1 MTMADAGERWAGR
14 RPLLSNDPQAVEGAL
29 RAAVRQLDFVLS
41 EQDHAATRILGLAEL
56 LMAHAPDAAT
66 RLRIEAI
73 MESCAF
79 QDVTGQRLRRV
90 RGLLSR
96 LTSLPAGTV
105 RLEAR
110 PIAPAPSAVVALD
123 ETISSGEGGLTQ
135 AEVDRLL
142 RNEDPFQR

>member
-1 MTMADAGERWAGR
+1 MADERWAGR
-14 RPLLSNDPQAVEGAL
+14 RSQLSNDPQGVEGAL
-29 RAAVRQLDFVLS
+29 RAAVRQLDFVLA
-41 EQDHAATRILGLAEL
+41 EQDRAATRILGLAEL

-96 LTSLPAGTV
+96 LTSLPAGSV
-105 RLEAR
+105 RLEAH
-110 PIAPAPSAVVALD
+110 PITPPPSTVVERD

-142 RNEDPFQR
+142 RNEDPLQP